1 MRILQVQSSS
11 RTRGGADDVMDA
23 EAALLRSGGHDV
35 DQLRY
40 EPVGDSAGPREALA
54 VVWNR
59 RAAQEVADRVRRLA
73 PDVVHVHS
81 PYPLLSPAVFRA
93 ANRAGAATVTTL
105 HSYRLVCVVGTCL
118 RDGAVCEDCVGKTV
132 KYPGVLHRCYHDS
145 RAASAAMALSLATH
159 RVTRTFSR
167 DVHRYLALT
176 GFARDLLV
184 RDGYPADRIGIAP
197 NSVADP
203 GAPSAGAPAAD
214 DGPLGYAVF
223 LGRFVPEK
231 GMATLLAAWEGIDVP
246 LKIAG
251 DGPGRAEVEQAA
263 AENPAVQYLGWLDA
277 EAQHRLLAG
286 AGLLVFPSTWYE
298 GQPLVLLQ
306 AMAHGVPVV
315 SSDLPNIEE
324 TTVGRGGGMS
334 FATGDATA
342 LARAVTRLA
351 ADPAEARRLGAAG
364 RAAYLMHHTPERAL
378 DRLVEQYDA
387 ALRTRADAHAGAG
400 R

>member
-35 DQLRY
+35 EQLRY
-40 EPVGDSAGPREALA
+40 QPVGDTAGPREALA

-59 RAAQEVADRVRRLA
+59 RAAREVADRVRRLR

-93 ANRAGAATVTTL
+93 ANRAGATTVTTL

-118 RDGAVCEDCVGKTV
+118 RDGTVCEDCVGKRV

-159 RVTRTFSR
+159 RVTGTFDN

-176 GFARDLLV
+176 GFGRDLLV
-184 RDGYPADRIGIAP
+184 RDGYPADRVGVAP

-203 GAPSAGAPAAD
+203 GEPSAAV
-214 DGPLGYAVF
+214 GPLGYAVF

-231 GMATLLAAWEGIDVP
+231 GVDTLLAAWQGVDVP

-251 DGPGRAEVEQAA
+251 DGPGRAEVERAA
-263 AENPAVQYLGWLDA
+263 ASNPAVEYLGWLDS
-277 EAQHRLLAG
+277 EAQHRLLSG
-286 AGLLVFPSTWYE
+286 AGLVVFPSSWYE

-315 SSDLPNIEE
+315 SSDIANIEE
-324 TTVGRGGGMS
+324 TTVAHGGGIS
-334 FATGDATA
+334 FRTGDPAA
-342 LARAVTRLA
+342 LARAVTSLA
-351 ADPAEARRLGAAG
+351 ANPTEARRLGLAG
-364 RAAYLMHHTPERAL
+364 RAAYLSQHTPERAL
-378 DRLVEQYDA
+378 ARLVEEYDA
-387 ALRTRADAHAGAG
+387 AIRTRALARAHARPGAH

>member
-1 MRILQVQSSS
+1 MRVLQVQSSS
-11 RTRGGADDVMDA
+11 RSRGGADDVMDG
-23 EAALLRSGGHDV
+23 ERDLLAAAGHEV
-35 DQLRY
+35 EQLRHS
-40 EPVGDSAGPREALA
+40 PVGASAGAREAMD

-59 RAAQEVADRVRRLA
+59 RAAAEVQTLVGTFR

-93 ANRAGAATVTTL
+93 ASRAGAATVTTV

-118 RDGAVCEDCVGKTV
+118 RDGAVCEDCVGRTV
-132 KYPGVLHRCYHDS
+132 KIPGVLHRCYHDS

-159 RVTRTFSR
+159 RVAGTFRR

-176 GFARDLLV
+176 GFARDLLI
-184 RDGYPADRIGIAP
+184 RDDYPAERIGIAP

-203 GAPSAGAPAAD
+203 GEPTHREGALP
-214 DGPLGYAVF
+214 YAVF

-231 GMATLLAAWEGIDVP
+231 GLETLLTAWESLALP

-251 DGPGRAEVEQAA
+251 DGPGRDAVERAA
-263 AENPAVQYLGWLDA
+263 ARNPAVEYLGWLDA

-286 AGLLVFPSTWYE
+286 AGVVVFPSTWYE

-315 SSDLPNIEE
+315 SSDLANIEE
-324 TTVGRGGGMS
+324 TAVAQGAGAS
-334 FATGDATA
+334 FTTGDAQSLT
-342 LARAVTRLA
+342 RAVMRLVD
-351 ADPAEARRLGAAG
+351 DPADARRLGRAG
-364 RAAYLMHHTPERAL
+364 RSAYLRRHTPERAL
-378 DRLVEQYDA
+378 AGLVDEYDA
-387 ALRTRADAHAGAG
+387 ALRTRDEQRAGAP